1 MSESGQP
8 NTVIAA
14 GSYLRGDM
22 SISGAAQIV
31 GTFEG
36 SVQGE
41 GDLHIDEA
49 GTCKGN
55 IHVASVVV
63 DGSVE
68 GNITASDRIQLN
80 PKANVVG
87 DIAAKKIAISDG
99 ATFTGNCAI
108 GAQAKPPIHDSGSS
122 SSAAPAAQPSA
133 PAARPAP
140 RKTDSA
146 DPLGLDAISGPSAD
160 DDE

>member
-1 MSESGQP
+1 MSDTGP

-14 GSYLRGDM
+14 GAHLTGDM
-22 SISGAAQIV
+22 SINGEAHIF

-36 SVQGE
+36 AVQGE

-49 GTCKGN
+49 GTCKGD

-68 GNITASDRIQLN
+68 GNITASERIQLN

-99 ATFTGNCAI
+99 ATFSGNCAI
-108 GAQAKPPIHDSGSS
+108 GAQPKPPSHSGGGGGASK
-122 SSAAPAAQPSA
+122 PAATPSR
-133 PAARPAP
+133 PAARSAP
-140 RKTDSA
+140 KKADSG
-146 DPLGLDAISGPSAD
+146 DPLGLDAIS
-160 DDE
+160 E